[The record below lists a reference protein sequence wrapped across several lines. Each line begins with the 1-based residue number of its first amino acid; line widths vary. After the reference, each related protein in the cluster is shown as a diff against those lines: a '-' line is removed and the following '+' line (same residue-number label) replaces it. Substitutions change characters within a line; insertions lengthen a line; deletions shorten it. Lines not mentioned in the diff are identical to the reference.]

1 MARIEQI
8 SSLANPKVKG
18 IAALA
23 QKKERVESGLF
34 VVEGLQLV
42 GFGVEAGWELV
53 TLVTSRHKD
62 TRAQGHKDEEFVSRL
77 YAAAG
82 LVLEVTPAVLE
93 KLVRKDN
100 PQGVVG
106 VFRQQTMGLHEFSA
120 RLASPS
126 RKLAGRDGEALTS
139 PTAHHDARGDVAVVL
154 EGIRDPGN
162 LGTIIRTVDAVGA
175 KGVILAGTCTDLWA
189 PEVLRAT
196 MGSIF
201 HVPVV
206 QVGMERFLA
215 WKEGARL
222 TMVGTHLRGT
232 TDYREVAKLRG
243 ANGTSSGLLV
253 AMGTEQSGLS
263 EEMTNACD
271 ILTKIAMR
279 GGAES
284 LNLSIATAVMLYEI
298 FRD

>member
-8 SSLANPKVKG
+8 TSLANPKVKS

-34 VVEGLQLV
+34 MVEGLQLV

-53 TLVTSRHKD
+53 TLVVGPREPVAKKEDFLT
-62 TRAQGHKDEEFVSRL
+62 RL
-77 YAAAG
+77 YNAAH
-82 LVLEVTPAVLE
+82 LVLEVTGPILE

-106 VFRQQTMGLHEFSA
+106 VFRQNLM
-120 RLASPS
+120 P
-126 RKLAGRDGEALTS
+126 LT
-139 PTAHHDARGDVAVVL
+139 DVRVGNDVWVVL
-154 EGIRDPGN
+154 EDVRDPGN

-175 KGVILAGTCTDLWA
+175 KGVILAGTCTDVWA

-201 HVPVV
+201 HVPLV
-206 QVGMERFLA
+206 QVGVERLLA

-243 ANGTSSGLLV
+243 QHGHGLGLLV

-263 EEMTNACD
+263 AEMTNACD

-298 FRD
+298 FRGEA

>member
-8 SSLANPKVKG
+8 TSLANPKIKG

-23 QKKERVESGLF
+23 LKKERTETGLF

-53 TLVTSRHKD
+53 TLVMGKGTKEPRNRGTED
-62 TRAQGHKDEEFVSRL
+62 LLARL
-77 YAAAG
+77 YDAAG
-82 LVLEVTPAVLE
+82 LVLEVTQEILE
-93 KLVRKDN
+93 RLVRKDN

-106 VFRQQTMGLHEFSA
+106 VFRQTTMGLHEFGA
-120 RLASPS
+120 RLALPS

-139 PTAHHDARGDVAVVL
+139 PTANKDLRGDVAVVL
-154 EGIRDPGN
+154 EGVRDPGN

-175 KGVILAGTCTDLWA
+175 KGVILVGPCTDVWA

-206 QVGMERFLA
+206 PVTLEAFLDWQRSSGTA
-215 WKEGARL
+215 
-222 TMVGTHLRGT
+222 MVGTHLRGDV
-232 TDYREVAKLRG
+232 DYRDVAAKVAG
-243 ANGTSSGLLV
+243 KPLLL
-253 AMGTEQSGLS
+253 AMGTEQSGLT
-263 EEMTNACD
+263 EELADACD
-271 ILTKIAMR
+271 VLTKIAMR

-284 LNLSIATAVMLYEI
+284 LNLAIATAVMVYEV
-298 FRD
+298 FRGRA

>member
-8 SSLANPKVKG
+8 SSLANPKVKS

-23 QKKERVESGLF
+23 QKKERIETGLF

-53 TLVTSRHKD
+53 TLVVGQETKEPKNHGTEVFLSK
-62 TRAQGHKDEEFVSRL
+62 L

-82 LVLEVTPAVLE
+82 LILEVTPAVLE
-93 KLVRKDN
+93 KLVRKEN

-106 VFRQQTMGLHEFSA
+106 VFRQRTT
-120 RLASPS
+120 P
-126 RKLAGRDGEALTS
+126 LT
-139 PTAHHDARGDVAVVL
+139 DIKVGKDVWVVL

-206 QVGMERFLA
+206 HIGVERLLA

-243 ANGTSSGLLV
+243 QNGYGQGLLV

-263 EEMTNACD
+263 EELTHACD
-271 ILTKIAMR
+271 ILTKISMR

-298 FRD
+298 FRDAA

>member
-53 TLVTSRHKD
+53 TLVVG
-62 TRAQGHKDEEFVSRL
+62 QGTKEPRNQGTEVFLSKL

-82 LVLEVTPAVLE
+82 LILEVTPQVLE

-106 VFRQQTMGLHEFSA
+106 VFRQQTT
-120 RLASPS
+120 P
-126 RKLAGRDGEALTS
+126 LT
-139 PTAHHDARGDVAVVL
+139 DVKVGNDVWVVL

-206 QVGMERFLA
+206 QIGVERLLA

-243 ANGTSSGLLV
+243 NKGLLV

-263 EEMTNACD
+263 EEMTHACD
-271 ILTKIAMR
+271 ILTKISMR

-298 FRD
+298 FREAA